1 MKHWIGRWLI
11 GVSII
16 HTLFAVVV
24 FGKVLLSVV
33 QRGVFNTVGTD
44 PMVGAV
50 VWFVLFGAALFIC
63 GLVVS
68 TLERSSP
75 SPLPKSLGWSLL
87 ALATLGAILMPAS
100 GFWLVFPPAI
110 AVLARKSNAQ
120 LAGQEPN
127 TNRDLLMLQLCP
139 NCECFARP

>member
-1 MKHWIGRWLI
+1 MKHWIGSWLI

-24 FGKVLLSVV
+24 FGKILLSVV

-110 AVLARKSNAQ
+110 AVLATKSNAQ
-120 LAGQEPN
+120 LAGPG
-127 TNRDLLMLQLCP
+127 T
-139 NCECFARP
+139 

>member
-100 GFWLVFPPAI
+100 GFGWCSL
-110 AVLARKSNAQ
+110 
-120 LAGQEPN
+120 
-127 TNRDLLMLQLCP
+127 
-139 NCECFARP
+139 RPLRC